1 MRNNFLGI
9 LMFCLLTGNSSAF
22 AAPPCLA
29 YEPSPVQL
37 TGHIRQETFPGRPN
51 YTSIKDRDESEVS
64 WILQLAEPL
73 CVQNT
78 PSDDMCES
86 VSNETRVQLVLK
98 AEHYR
103 QFWRLLGRKVSVQ
116 GTLFCA
122 HTGHHHTRV
131 LVAVETM
138 KQHEQSGQV
147 SPRHS
152 GLNKLGRS
160 QGR

>member
-37 TGHIRQETFPGRPN
+37 TGHIRQETFPGPPN
-51 YTSIKDRDESEVS
+51 YTSIKDGDDPEVS

-73 CVQNT
+73 CVQAA

-86 VSNETRVQLVLK
+86 VSNETRVQLVLQ

-103 QFWRLLGRKVSVQ
+103 QFRRLLGRRVSVQ

-122 HTGHHHTRV
+122 HTGHHHTKV
-131 LVAVETM
+131 LITVQSM

-147 SPRHS
+147 SPGRS
-152 GLNKLGRS
+152 GIHKLGSS